1 MPGDSVIVTRV
12 NVLSTGK
19 AGAGSSKVP
28 GRPLQQWSRVWIE
41 APPPISVGA
50 RTLTL
55 VAERRVAIPM
65 YYQRR
70 AADTL
75 VIIAGVAITSVLTR
89 HLDIG
94 LRDNSITRT
103 TQSYDRTFG
112 EILSSV

>member
-55 VAERRVAIPM
+55 VAEQRVAMPM
-65 YYQRR
+65 YPRI

-75 VIIAGVAITSVLTR
+75 VIIAGVAITAVLTR

-94 LRDNSITRT
+94 LRDNSVTRT
-103 TQSYDRTFG
+103 TQTYDRTFG

>member
-1 MPGDSVIVTRV
+1 MMPGDSVIVTRV

-55 VAERRVAIPM
+55 VAEESSNANVLSEDSSRRH
-65 YYQRR
+65 
-70 AADTL
+70 
-75 VIIAGVAITSVLTR
+75 SCK
-89 HLDIG
+89 
-94 LRDNSITRT
+94 
-103 TQSYDRTFG
+103 
-112 EILSSV
+112 